1 MARTASTTRNE
12 VSSEVSVFDLVY
24 LIAENR
30 GSMQTQKQLGEVL
43 YKNESEIQKAMKDAA
58 MKYVEPIVF
67 KMAGITPREISD
79 TRGLHDAIVEPIGA
93 LNQNSV
99 LENPEKY
106 QTATEGTAT
115 EIVSASLQETKS
127 IKSGKK

>member
-43 YKNESEIQKAMKDAA
+43 YKNEAQIQQAMKDAA
-58 MKYVEPIVF
+58 MRYIEPIVF

-79 TRGLHDAIVEPIGA
+79 NGATETTETVEALPDVAIVNQA
-93 LNQNSV
+93 LNEAKDGN
-99 LENPEKY
+99 
-106 QTATEGTAT
+106 
-115 EIVSASLQETKS
+115 SASLQENKTLKAS
-127 IKSGKK
+127 KK